1 MRPVVL
7 FIASL
12 LALFGAGCDGGEQLI
27 EVHVERN
34 GEPVLRGQY
43 GVGRDET
50 TVDAWRQIA
59 DKQLKSTR
67 PIDWSQGERG
77 ILTGKLRL
85 CLRHAG
91 GTIAVAELEHLRI
104 EPVSGTDYWT
114 ISASEVAR
122 TAKAAGF

>member
-1 MRPVVL
+1 MRPVLLV
-7 FIASL
+7 IASIL
-12 LALFGAGCDGGEQLI
+12 VLFGAGCDGGEQLI

-50 TVDAWRQIA
+50 TADAWRQIA
-59 DKQLKSTR
+59 DKQLKPTR
-67 PIDWSQGERG
+67 PIDWSHGERG

-91 GTIAVAELEHLRI
+91 GTIAVAELDHLRM
-104 EPVSGTDYWT
+104 EEVPGADHWT
-114 ISASEVAR
+114 ISAAEVAR
-122 TAKAAGF
+122 TARAAGF